1 MRRLKTLALMAILT
15 SAGSWVQAGEAI
27 DPALLGCESEL
38 QAHFGADAEFK
49 LLNKRRNRQ
58 GTSMRVAAQVDADH
72 SYFATCWVPANDVA
86 SHQGDNEG
94 RMLAVSVSRPTSP

>member
-1 MRRLKTLALMAILT
+1 MRKLKTLAITVFLA
-15 SAGSWVQAGEAI
+15 SAVSAVQAGEAI
-27 DPALLGCESEL
+27 DPALAGCESEL

-86 SHQGDNEG
+86 SNKDGSEG
-94 RMLAVSVSRPTSP
+94 PMLAVSVTKSSSP